1 MLLEQTHY
9 PLGNSSG
16 PSLGTIILVII
27 LLVGVG
33 AVAYHAFKPE
43 TITPRLKKPENEK
56 Q

>member
-9 PLGNSSG
+9 PLGNSTG

-33 AVAYHAFKPE
+33 TVAYHAFKPE
-43 TITPRLKKPENEK
+43 PIIPQPKKPENEK